1 MKMIVEEEIEKQQF
15 RMGNATALEL
25 FVAPGRIFQPN
36 QTSETVYTSVEV
48 YDGDVGIEIGSGI
61 GPGTILLARRQI
73 GHLYTVEIIPEQC
86 NIQMMNLELHGLC
99 EKVSVLQGSLFE
111 PIRDLYPDLKA
122 DFIVSDVSGM
132 NDIGEELGWYPQN
145 IPRGGVDGAE
155 NIIPFLVQAKHF
167 LNIRNERARVYF
179 PIVVNFSD
187 GKKIIDKARE
197 NYSNL
202 EKIAERRIPLKQEQ
216 LTIIENSKHA
226 IFEPIERKGS
236 RGLWKVEVY
245 RAMQPIY

>member
-1 MKMIVEEEIEKQQF
+1 MEMVVEERIEKQQF
-15 RMGNATALEL
+15 RIGNATTLEL

-36 QTSETVYTSVEV
+36 QTSEAVYTSVEV
-48 YDGDVGIEIGSGI
+48 YEGDIGIEIGAGI
-61 GPGTILLARRQI
+61 GPGTILLAQRKI
-73 GHLYTVEIIPEQC
+73 GYLYTVEIIPEQC
-86 NIQMMNLELHGLC
+86 GIQKLNLELHGLR

-111 PIRDLYPDLKA
+111 PIKRLYPEVKA

-132 NDIGEELGWYPQN
+132 NDVGVELGWYPPN
-145 IPRGGVDGAE
+145 IPRGGEDGAE
-155 NIIPFLVQAKHF
+155 NIIPFLEQAKHF
-167 LNIRNERARVYF
+167 LNTRNERARVYF

-197 NYSNL
+197 NYSTL

-236 RGLWKVEVY
+236 RGLWKVEIY
-245 RAMQPIY
+245 RVMQPIY

>member
-1 MKMIVEEEIEKQQF
+1 MEMIVEEEIEKQQF

-36 QTSETVYTSVEV
+36 QTSETIYTSVEV
-48 YDGDVGIEIGSGI
+48 YDGDVGIEIGAGI
-61 GPGTILLARRQI
+61 GPGTILLAQRQLKR
-73 GHLYTVEIIPEQC
+73 LYTVEIVPEQC
-86 NIQMMNLELHGLC
+86 NLQIRNLKFHNLS

-132 NDIGEELGWYPQN
+132 NDIGVELGWYPSN
-145 IPRGGVDGAE
+145 IPRGGEDGAE
-155 NIIPFLVQAKHF
+155 NIIPFLEQAKHF
-167 LNIRNERARVYF
+167 LNTRNERARVYF
-179 PIVVNFSD
+179 PVVVNFSD

-197 NYSNL
+197 NYSTL
-202 EKIAERRIPLKQEQ
+202 EKITERRIPLKQEQ
-216 LTIIENSKHA
+216 LTVIENSKHV

-245 RAMQPIY
+245 RAMQPVY